1 MITFVFTRAH
11 TLDRVLYGVG
21 DEIERTQR
29 LGDWLIEQGVPMRR
43 KVPPPA
49 PVVHKAAAPAV
60 RAQSAPLMAPLAV
73 PVAAAFAAPRRRSC
87 CGPAWK

>member
-43 KVPPPA
+43 KVLPTPSA
-49 PVVHKAAAPAV
+49 VKTAAPAV
-60 RAQSAPLMAPLAV
+60 RAQSAAPT
-73 PVAAAFAAPRRRSC
+73 AAAPTVFATRRRATC

>member
-11 TLDRVLYGVG
+11 TLDRVLYSVG

-49 PVVHKAAAPAV
+49 VVHKPTAPAV
-60 RAQSAPLMAPLAV
+60 RAQAAAPAAAV
-73 PVAAAFAAPRRRSC
+73 PTAFAAPRRRSC

>member
-11 TLDRVLYGVG
+11 TLDHVLYSVG

-43 KVPPPA
+43 KEPPPA
-49 PVVHKAAAPAV
+49 VVKQAAAPVLRAQSAAPTTAAPAV
-60 RAQSAPLMAPLAV
+60 
-73 PVAAAFAAPRRRSC
+73 FATRRRATC